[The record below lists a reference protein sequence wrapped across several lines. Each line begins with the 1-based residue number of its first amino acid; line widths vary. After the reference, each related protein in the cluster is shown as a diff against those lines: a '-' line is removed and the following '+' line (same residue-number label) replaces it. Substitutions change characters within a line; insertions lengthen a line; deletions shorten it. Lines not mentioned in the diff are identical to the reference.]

1 MEERKVPTHIGI
13 IMDGNGRWA
22 KQRGLPRSEGHKAG
36 AKVFKQICDY
46 AGEIGVQS
54 ITFYAFSTENWKR
67 PPEEVSSLMDLFR
80 EYMHEAED
88 RKAEN
93 LQKGMRMHFIGH
105 REGIPEDLLNLFDTS
120 EEESR
125 GAEKY
130 DVNIAIN
137 YGGRLE
143 IVDAVKQLGEKI
155 KAGELDPADI
165 TEDDISSHLY
175 TAGQSDPDLIIR
187 PSGEYRLSNF
197 LTWQSAYSELWF
209 SDILWPDF
217 TPADLDKAI
226 DDYNKRN
233 RRRLRLVKFL
243 HNRFFARGSAT
254 AQHPTCKTACEKIF
268 LNLKSLLKKHLF
280 DAVPYLKG

>member
-1 MEERKVPTHIGI
+1 
-13 IMDGNGRWA
+13 
-22 KQRGLPRSEGHKAG
+22 
-36 AKVFKQICDY
+36 
-46 AGEIGVQS
+46 
-54 ITFYAFSTENWKR
+54 
-67 PPEEVSSLMDLFR
+67 MDLFR

-125 GAEKY
+125 DAEKY

-155 KAGELDPADI
+155 KSGELDPADI
-165 TEDDISSHLY
+165 TESDISAHLY

-233 RRRLRLVKFL
+233 RRFGGV
-243 HNRFFARGSAT
+243 
-254 AQHPTCKTACEKIF
+254 
-268 LNLKSLLKKHLF
+268 
-280 DAVPYLKG
+280 